1 MDTLM
6 SQLIKETLADQHYQ
20 SLLEEAERERL
31 IRRARETRS
40 FVPIQYPRKE
50 VKTMLKRK
58 LAYLFATVIIVAL
71 YIAQAAQA
79 AAGGGGGGGLHL
91 VM

>member
-1 MDTLM
+1 MNDLLN
-6 SQLIKETLADQHYQ
+6 QLTKEAFADQHYQ
-20 SLLEEAERERL
+20 KLLDEAEKERL
-31 IRRARETRS
+31 IRRARGNRT
-40 FVPIQYPRKE
+40 FVPIQIQGKE

-58 LAYLFATVIIVAL
+58 LAYVFATIFIIAL

-79 AAGGGGGGGLHL
+79 AGGGGAGGRYL